1 MDYLR
6 LVQWTN
12 KNKTYK
18 SIRKKDRQTVTETD
32 RQTETDWYLS
42 RQITDRDRV
51 EVSIIYSKGVALT
64 KDL

>member
-42 RQITDRDRV
+42 RQITDKDRV
-51 EVSIIYSKGVALT
+51 EVSIIYSKEVALT